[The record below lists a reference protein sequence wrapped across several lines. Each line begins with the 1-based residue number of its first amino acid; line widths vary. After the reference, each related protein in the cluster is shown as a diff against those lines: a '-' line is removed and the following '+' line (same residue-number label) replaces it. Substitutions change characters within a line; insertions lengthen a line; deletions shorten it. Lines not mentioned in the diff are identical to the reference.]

1 MTPRP
6 TRESRLRRL
15 QKGNIFIRALLQFL
29 SILYGAG
36 VFLRNTAYDIGL
48 FKTHHL
54 SVPVIS
60 VGNITVG
67 AMGKTPL
74 VRWLA
79 EEISRTKKVAILSRG
94 YRSKSEH
101 QILRVHSD
109 TPVDLC
115 GDEPLWLAQKLPQ
128 VAVWV
133 GKDRVQT
140 GQLAIAEGAEVLILD
155 DGLQHRRLHRDIE
168 IIVVGH
174 EEKYFL
180 PRGWLRDS
188 PSRLKKADLL
198 AGQEG
203 LQFEQ
208 RLTADLKGKKVTLF
222 CAIGRPERFVQS
234 VKAAGAEIV
243 ATFFKDDHCAFTE
256 QEIQEFSRQNPGATL
271 ICTEKD
277 AVKIPLE
284 VKSSLGVQVLAAEFF
299 VISGQ
304 EKWKKLYDKRIQ
316 SHPS

>member
-1 MTPRP
+1 MTW
-6 TRESRLRRL
+6 ENRLRLL
-15 QKGNIFIRALLQFL
+15 QKGPLIIRAILRVL
-29 SILYGAG
+29 SVLYGAI
-36 VFLRNTAYDIGL
+36 VFLRNTAYHVGL
-48 FKTHHL
+48 FKVHRL

-67 AMGKTPL
+67 AMGKTPF

-79 EEISRTKKVAILSRG
+79 EDLSRTHKVAILSRG
-94 YRSKSEH
+94 YRSKSERGALH
-101 QILRVHSD
+101 VRSD
-109 TPVDLC
+109 TPAHLC

-133 GKDRVQT
+133 GGDRVKT
-140 GQLAIAEGAEVLILD
+140 GELAIAEGAQVLLLD

-168 IIVVGH
+168 IIIVGPP
-174 EEKYFL
+174 EKYFL

-188 PSRLKKADLL
+188 PRRLKKADLL
-198 AGQEG
+198 AGSEG
-203 LQFEQ
+203 LQFEL
-208 RLTADLKGKKVTLF
+208 RLKDHLKGKKVALF
-222 CAIGRPERFVQS
+222 CAIGKPERFVQS
-234 VKAAGAEIV
+234 VRAAGAEIV
-243 ATFFKDDHCAFTE
+243 ATLFKDDHRAFSFPE
-256 QEIQEFSRQNPGATL
+256 LQNFAAQNPQAL
-271 ICTEKD
+271 LVCTEKD

-299 VISGQ
+299 VISGE